1 MQKILELFNK
11 SFKYLVAALLIMVTL
26 YPKFPFIQI
35 PGVYV
40 SIRAEDFLLVIAA
53 FFVLVRFIPDIKRI
67 FKDKMVRAIA
77 IFLLVGLVSLI
88 SGVFL
93 TKTVFFGVGIFHFVR
108 RIEYFMPFL
117 AVVAFFP
124 YDKDKNLEFYVKVL
138 MVVVFVAFL
147 YGFGQRYLNFPVI
160 ITQNSESSKGLALR
174 WTPGSH
180 ITSTFAGHYD
190 LAAFMV
196 LVLPIFISLI
206 FTLKDKYSKIFLSVV
221 TVSGFWLLVNSAS
234 RIALISYLLS
244 VFISL
249 LILKK
254 YKAMILILLVSII
267 LSGFSSSLY
276 ARYKSLIDVYLKVS
290 AQEVIPTKERKHQ
303 PQLQNL
309 FLFLRIDQHRLD

>member
-1 MQKILELFNK
+1 MQKILEPFNK
-11 SFKYLVAALLIMVTL
+11 TFKYLIAALLVMVPL

-35 PGVYV
+35 PGTYV
-40 SIRAEDFLLVIAA
+40 SIRTEDFLLVI
-53 FFVLVRFIPDIKRI
+53 VGIYTLIRFIPDIKRI
-67 FKDKMVRAIA
+67 FQNKIFRAIL
-77 IFLLVGLVSLI
+77 IFLTIGLVSLI

-93 TKTVFFGVGIFHFVR
+93 TKTVVFSVGIFHFIR

-117 AVVAFFP
+117 AIMAFFP
-124 YDKDKNLEFYVKVL
+124 YDKDKNLEFYIKVL
-138 MVVVFVAFL
+138 MIVVFAAFI
-147 YGFGQRYLNFPVI
+147 YGIGQRYFNFPVI

-190 LAAFMV
+190 LAAYMV

-206 FTLKDKYSKIFLSVV
+206 FVLKDRYSKILLGVV
-221 TVSGFWLLVNSAS
+221 TAAGFWLLVNSAS

-249 LILKK
+249 FILKK

-290 AQEVIPTKERKHQ
+290 AQEIIPTKERRLQHQ
-303 PQLQNL
+303 PQNL
-309 FLFLRIDQHRLD
+309 SQSLKIDQLQLD